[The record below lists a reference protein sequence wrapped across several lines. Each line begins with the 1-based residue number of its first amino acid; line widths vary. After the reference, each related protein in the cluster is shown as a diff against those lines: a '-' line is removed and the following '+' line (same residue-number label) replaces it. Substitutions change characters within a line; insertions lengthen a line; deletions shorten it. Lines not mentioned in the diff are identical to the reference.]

1 MTSFNYSKT
10 VPKLFIHFGIEP
22 IGTMLTIALT
32 TNPSFKMIFF
42 SKNLI
47 TL

>member
-1 MTSFNYSKT
+1 MTFLNYSKT

-22 IGTMLTIALT
+22 IGTMLTIAST
-32 TNPSFKMIFF
+32 TNPSFKMISF
-42 SKNLI
+42 SKHLI